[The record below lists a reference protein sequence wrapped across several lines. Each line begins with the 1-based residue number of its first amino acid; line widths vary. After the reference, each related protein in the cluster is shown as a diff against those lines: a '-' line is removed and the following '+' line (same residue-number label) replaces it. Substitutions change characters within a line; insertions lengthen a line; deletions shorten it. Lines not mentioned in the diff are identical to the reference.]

1 MMLSMIILQASTGI
15 APSKVYSVVKL
26 KNKIFNVE
34 DDLEDEEELKY
45 ELLNMVN
52 QIRNFP

>member
-15 APSKVYSVVKL
+15 APSKFYSVVKL

-52 QIRNFP
+52 QIQNFP